1 MINTRILRAAVALLC
16 LASFHAAAN
25 AADSWGRL
33 PASQRAAAEASGVRV
48 VADFGSWLWVH
59 GDANELSN
67 RGAEGIATTAQTFEL
82 DLGGERFDPL
92 ERFPDSLAGLAR
104 DVEPSLHLIQMVG
117 PTRTAWLDDLKSRD
131 VETVQY
137 IPPFTYVVWSSGS
150 ALAQAAAANSAVRW
164 AGSFDASWRT
174 GTSLRGRG
182 DAASVRVMLYRP
194 AGISDDALQL
204 ATGMPV
210 IERGRASAEF
220 DMVTMTLDGA
230 AIERMLAVRGVYA
243 VQETPTNGGLRGEVG
258 AAISAGLFNGSG
270 VPVAGYLPWL
280 AGIGYNGSG
289 VIMANVDGGVHDTHP
304 VLVGRM
310 LPCMGSTCSLTA
322 SSSHGTHTAATM
334 AGDASGSALANGFL
348 RGLGVAPGAN
358 LIEQRYSPTFTQ
370 AGGMLKLMTE
380 SMQNGAV
387 LSGNSW
393 GPAGTP
399 RGYDADTRQVDV
411 GARDTDPTTAGDQP
425 LTYVLSMMNGN
436 GGTSSQGSPDEAK
449 NIITVGSTRSET
461 TAGVP
466 LATIGNVSANSG
478 HGPALDGR
486 RIPHLVAPGCS
497 TDSANSATGYGLL
510 CGTSMASPHVAGSVG
525 LFTQYYRG
533 RFASDPSSAISKA
546 ALLASVQNLF
556 GGLDADNVALTQRPN
571 NQQGWG
577 RLRIDRML
585 SNAANNWYYDQQ
597 TVLQTT
603 GETFT
608 RSLRPVDP
616 GEPVTVMLVY
626 TDAPGHGLG
635 GSTPAWNND
644 LDLVVGTNNASYRG
658 NVFATDGTSTSGG
671 AADNRNNVEG
681 VMLRSDQLGSLITIS
696 VDATTINSK
705 ALPNATSTVNQD
717 FALVCTNCTEAAPLV
732 DALFEHGFELIDLI
746 FRDGFDSNATP

>member
-1 MINTRILRAAVALLC
+1 MNNTRSIRAVFALLG
-16 LASFHAAAN
+16 LASFHAVN

-33 PASQRAAAEASGVRV
+33 PTSQRAAAEAFGVRV
-48 VADFGSWLWVH
+48 IADFGSWLWVH
-59 GDANELSN
+59 GDANQLSD
-67 RGAEGIATTAQTFEL
+67 RGVEGIASTAQTFEL

-92 ERFPDSLAGLAR
+92 ERFPDSLAGVAR
-104 DVEPSLHLIQMVG
+104 DTEPSLHLIQLIG
-117 PTRTAWLDDLKSRD
+117 PTRTAWLEDLKARG
-131 VETVQY
+131 VEPVQY

-164 AGSFDASWRT
+164 AGGFDASWRT

-194 AGISDDALQL
+194 AGISDAALQL

-210 IERGRASAEF
+210 VERGRAGAEF

-230 AIERMLAVRGVYA
+230 AIERLLAMRGVYT
-243 VQETPTNGGLRGEVG
+243 VQETPTDGGLRGEVG

-280 AGIGYNGSG
+280 AGLGYNGSG

-304 VLVGRM
+304 VLVNRM
-310 LPCMGSTCSLTA
+310 LPCTGSTCGLTA

-334 AGDASGSALANGFL
+334 AGDASGSVLANGFL
-348 RGLGVAPGAN
+348 RGLGIAPGAN
-358 LIEQRYSPTFTQ
+358 LVEQRYSPTFTQ
-370 AGGMLKLMTE
+370 PGGMLKLMLE
-380 SMQNGAV
+380 SMQNGAA
-387 LSGNSW
+387 LSSNSW
-393 GPAGTP
+393 GPAGSP
-399 RGYDADTRQVDV
+399 VGYDADTRQVDV
-411 GARDTDPTTAGDQP
+411 GTRDTDPTTAGDQP
-425 LTYVLSMMNGN
+425 LTYVLSIMNGN

-449 NIITVGSTRSET
+449 NIITVGSTRSEA

-497 TDSANSATGYGLL
+497 TDSANSATGYGLN
-510 CGTSMASPHVAGSVG
+510 CGTSMASPHVSGSVG

-533 RFASDPSSAISKA
+533 RYASDPSSAISKA

-556 GGLDADNVALTQRPN
+556 GGLDADNIALTQRPN
-571 NQQGWG
+571 SQQGWG
-577 RLRIDRML
+577 RLRIDHML

-597 TVLQTT
+597 TVLLNT

-616 GEPVTVMLVY
+616 TEPVTVMLVY

-635 GSTPAWNND
+635 GTTPAWNND
-644 LDLVVGTNNASYRG
+644 LDLIVSTNNATYRG
-658 NVFATDGTSTSGG
+658 NVFAADGISTGGG

-681 VMLRSDQLGSLITIS
+681 VVLRSNQLGSLIAIT
-696 VDATTINSK
+696 VDATAINSK
-705 ALPNATSTVNQD
+705 ALPNAASTVNQD

-732 DALFEHGFELIDLI
+732 DALFAHGFELVDLI
-746 FRDGFDSNATP
+746 FQDGFDSTATP